1 MEKLRK
7 QLDISIPAK
16 SAVDFALKVVA
27 DKVLKERKKREKK
40 SQLKEGQKTGFW
52 EKSEFDLLHDA
63 VILFGADLTKVTAHV
78 GTRTKL

>member
-40 SQLKEGQKTGFW
+40 NDAKA
-52 EKSEFDLLHDA
+52 LLTQDDMA
-63 VILFGADLTKVTAHV
+63 EVKKVGRPRKVLA
-78 GTRTKL
+78 KLR